1 MRKIIGERVRRVT
14 PIELRALLNYI
25 MKIKPPEF
33 DLAQLGINPD
43 DMETVRKFW
52 QKYCNDLR
60 YSECK
65 QIVRRLIPYARIEEY
80 DPAQERYFI
89 LSQFEAY
96 FREKYGTG
104 KIYELYKKI
113 HDEEHE
119 DYPAFYEYV
128 MAKYRCIDVGS
139 EKITLYPLQLTSNV
153 EEFIKQMQYV
163 GFSYAKSLAEL
174 EDYRARIGIVTP
186 TRDAKILLCYTADE
200 TNPRAIPLT
209 TTLTKAGVVS
219 WSNKKM
225 AIIY

>member
-1 MRKIIGERVRRVT
+1 LRKIIGERVRRVT
-14 PIELRALLNYI
+14 YIELKALLNYI

-33 DLAQLGINPD
+33 DLAQLGIDPQ

-52 QKYCNDLR
+52 QEYCNDLK

-89 LSQFEAY
+89 ITQFESY

-104 KIYELYKKI
+104 KVYELYKKI

-119 DYPAFYEYV
+119 DYS
-128 MAKYRCIDVGS
+128 RILRIRNG
-139 EKITLYPLQLTSNV
+139 KIQMHRRRKRESNAIPPTANCSNI

-186 TRDAKILLCYTADE
+186 TRDAKILLCLHSRRDQPPSNPPNNN
-200 TNPRAIPLT
+200 TNKGRSS
-209 TTLTKAGVVS
+209 V
-219 WSNKKM
+219 M
-225 AIIY
+225 E